1 MLRFSIVILGIE
13 FNLMILLI
21 AFLRL
26 VRWQN
31 LMFIA
36 ITQVLFYYCFMYF
49 HDHNPMFQENFLK
62 PYLFLLLVIASVL
75 IAAAG
80 YIINDYFDLN
90 IDKINKPSKIIVEK
104 IIRRRWAIVW
114 HLILSAIGIV
124 LSFYIGYKTNNILL
138 GFLNFCSAILL
149 WLYSTK
155 FKKELMIGN
164 IIISLLTAWVVIVLY
179 FCELRFYYVF
189 NDESENY
196 KKYITLLFKV
206 AVLYGGFAFI
216 ISIIREVIKDLED
229 MQGDEKHGCRT
240 MPIVWG
246 IPAAKIFAGTWLV
259 VLIAALCIVQFYAIQ
274 LHWWFAALY
283 CVIVVIGPLIYI
295 LRKLGKAMVPG
306 DYHQLSTQVKLVMLA
321 GILSMIFF
329 TVYRL

>member
-1 MLRFSIVILGIE
+1 
-13 FNLMILLI
+13 MILVR

-36 ITQVLFYYCFMYF
+36 LTQVLFYFCFIYS
-49 HDHNPMFQENFLK
+49 HEHKLTVLQENFLK
-62 PYLFLLLVIASVL
+62 PSLFVLLVVSSVL

-90 IDKINKPSKIIVEK
+90 IDKINKPSKIVVEK

-114 HLILSAIGIV
+114 HLVLTSIGV
-124 LSFYIGYKTNNILL
+124 MLSFYIGYKINNVLL
-138 GFLNFCSAILL
+138 GLLNFCSAILL
-149 WLYSTK
+149 WFYSTK

-179 FCELRFYYVF
+179 FCELRFYYIF
-189 NDESENY
+189 NVESENY
-196 KKYITLLFKV
+196 KKYITFLFKV

-229 MQGDEKHGCRT
+229 RKGDEKYGCRT

-246 IPAAKIFAGTWLV
+246 IPASKIFIGTWLV
-259 VLIAALCIVQFYAIQ
+259 VLIAALCIVQFYALQ
-274 LHWWFAALY
+274 LHWWFSALY
-283 CVIVVIGPLIYI
+283 CVIFIIGPLIYI
-295 LRKLGKAMVPG
+295 LRKLDKAMVQE
-306 DYHQLSTQVKLVMLA
+306 DYHKMSIQVKLVMLT

-329 TVYRL
+329 KFYS